1 MIPTSDSLLK
11 YNNPMSIKN
20 SETKSPKQPS
30 DFKPATPPS
39 KSKPAI
45 SEDNEETK
53 EVLEVIF
60 PPREWMDGNQLWVQK
75 VSTAPSTRAD
85 VIQLKKQL
93 DTKLQQRQARL
104 TGICPIRRELYSQC
118 FDELIRQT
126 TITCA
131 EMGLLLLSVRD
142 ESQMTIK
149 TYQKMIESSILYGS
163 RKALQSELEMV
174 DLEKRVEDL
183 EREKQD
189 LLKKMDEQKEEN
201 DVWIK
206 SEAHKILVLESNYKE
221 EIKVLKRNLQQLKM
235 QQKMDE
241 QKEEN
246 DVWIKREAH
255 RIEVLE
261 SNYKE
266 EIKVLKRNLQQLE
279 MQL

>member
-1 MIPTSDSLLK
+1 MIPISDSLLK
-11 YNNPMSIKN
+11 YDNPMSIKN
-20 SETKSPKQPS
+20 SETKSPKLHKTGTIPQQPS

-60 PPREWMDGNQLWVQK
+60 PPREWMDGNLLWVQK

-104 TGICPIRRELYSQC
+104 TGLCPIRRELYSQC
-118 FDELIRQT
+118 FDELIRLS

-131 EMGLLLLSVRD
+131 EMGLLLLRVRD
-142 ESQMTIK
+142 EIQMTIK
-149 TYQKMIESSILYGS
+149 TYQKMIESSILYGY

-174 DLEKRVEDL
+174 DLNKRVEDL

-206 SEAHKILVLESNYKE
+206 SEAHKI
-221 EIKVLKRNLQQLKM
+221 
-235 QQKMDE
+235 
-241 QKEEN
+241 
-246 DVWIKREAH
+246 
-255 RIEVLE
+255 EVLE
-261 SNYKE
+261 SNYQE
-266 EIKVLKRNLQQLE
+266 EIKVLERTIQQLKVTKCI
-279 MQL
+279 